1 MSIRGFTLCKIFC
14 LSDRN
19 DEIGDQSVT
28 YKFHLGW
35 EHFLSSF
42 HSIIIA
48 KIDTSGSR
56 GRGDNWRKSIY
67 RQIGAREVDEILA
80 VVRYTNYHVL
90 SSIDINYCNYLLH

>member
-1 MSIRGFTLCKIFC
+1 MH
-14 LSDRN
+14 RN
-19 DEIGDQSVT
+19 DDIGDQTVT

-56 GRGDNWRKSIY
+56 GRGDNWRKAVH

-80 VVRYTNYHVL
+80 VVRLVKD
-90 SSIDINYCNYLLH
+90 SISI